1 MKNVLLL
8 LLLALMPTFQLF
20 ADTKPIDSV
29 RFKQRKAVWDVRFFK
44 LDKPT
49 WKAFRKKR
57 FEPTSDYFKPKL
69 ENVKNPTLIRDSIYV
84 ETYRAAAFDK
94 TKHRHTTIFYVSIA
108 VVVLAAFTIAVA
120 EALKSA
126 FSNFDLTSGII

>member
-20 ADTKPIDSV
+20 ADAKPIDSV

-57 FEPTSDYFKPKL
+57 FEPTSDYFKPNID
-69 ENVKNPTLIRDSIYV
+69 NVKNPTLIRDSIYV
-84 ETYRAAAFDK
+84 ETYREAAFNK
-94 TKHRHTTIFYVSIA
+94 TKHRRTVIYYGLGT
-108 VVVLAAFTIAVA
+108 VVVAF
-120 EALKSA
+120 
-126 FSNFDLTSGII
+126 GILILILYNAPWYQ

>member
-1 MKNVLLL
+1 MKNILLL

-20 ADTKPIDSV
+20 AKAKPIDSV

-44 LDKPT
+44 LDKQT

-69 ENVKNPTLIRDSIYV
+69 ENIKNPDLISDSVYAKA
-84 ETYRAAAFDK
+84 YREAAFNK

-108 VVVLAAFTIAVA
+108 VVVFIGVIAAFIAIINS
-120 EALKSA
+120 ALSK
-126 FSNFDLTSGII
+126 FELNGII